1 MLAILGVLLF
11 IIVIGAA
18 AGGYFWWQH
27 FKGQPGYALALL
39 VDAAQHNDQDEM
51 NRILDMDKI
60 AENFVADVRSRV
72 TGSSIVNSL
81 APGQF
86 DQLAANLT
94 PKLKDTLR
102 ESLPPEIQRVTEPAK
117 GKPFILVAVGV
128 PYFATIQRNGAS
140 AVVDLK
146 FKDEPIQ
153 LTMQQNGDA
162 WRVTSIKDD
171 RLTNIIADA
180 AKKGLSQRAQDEILQ
195 RLKDLRA
202 PSPSPSP

>member
-81 APGQF
+81 APGQL